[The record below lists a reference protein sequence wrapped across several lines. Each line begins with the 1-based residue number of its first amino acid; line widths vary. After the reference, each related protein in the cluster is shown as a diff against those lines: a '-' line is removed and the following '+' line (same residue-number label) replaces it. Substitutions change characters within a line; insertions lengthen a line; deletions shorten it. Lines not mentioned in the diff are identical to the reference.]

1 MEARPGP
8 GCMSKKKT
16 IFLFL
21 PVLLLLASLLRA
33 ETLLPFISGE
43 KLEYEM
49 KWGFFP
55 VGYATMEVNRLPGN
69 EANRTAM
76 GPVHQVK
83 FFVRTNSFA
92 DTFYKVRT
100 TITSTMD
107 DAFTRTLSYQKSQ
120 REGSTRRE
128 ILVDYDYGKNEVRYS
143 LNSQDPKIM
152 PLPEPCFDPLAIAY
166 YFRIHPIEPNSE
178 KILPTCD
185 GKKFRKVAVRS
196 GDREKLKLPMGTYSV
211 IRTEPAMENLGG
223 VFNKSPD
230 GLLQVWYSD
239 DLRRVPV
246 RVSSKVVV
254 GSFTATLSRAHPPL
268 AKNY

>member
-1 MEARPGP
+1 MEVGSGP
-8 GCMSKKKT
+8 GCMSKRKLF
-16 IFLFL
+16 FLFW
-21 PVLLLLASLLRA
+21 PVLLLLAPLLRA

-55 VGYATMEVNRLPGN
+55 VGYATMEVNRLSVDDGN
-69 EANRTAM
+69 HSAM
-76 GPVHQVK
+76 GSVNQVK

-107 DAFTRTLSYQKSQ
+107 DDFTRTLSYQKSQ

-128 ILVDYDYGKNEVRYS
+128 ILVDYDYGKKEVRYH
-143 LNSQDPKIM
+143 LNGEDPKTI

-178 KILPTCD
+178 KVLPTCD
-185 GKKFRKVAVRS
+185 GKKFRQVIVRS

-239 DLRRVPV
+239 DQRRVPV

-254 GSFTATLSRAHPPL
+254 GSFTATLIRAYPPL
-268 AKNY
+268 DKNF

>member
-1 MEARPGP
+1 
-8 GCMSKKKT
+8 MSKRKT
-16 IFLFL
+16 FFLFWSA
-21 PVLLLLASLLRA
+21 LLLLAPLLRA

-55 VGYATMEVNRLPGN
+55 VGYATMEVNRLSGDDGN
-69 EANRTAM
+69 HSAM
-76 GPVHQVK
+76 GPVNQVR

-128 ILVDYDYGKNEVRYS
+128 ILVDYDYRKKEVRYS
-143 LNSQDPKIM
+143 LNGEDPKTM

-178 KILPTCD
+178 KVLPTCD
-185 GKKFRKVAVRS
+185 GKKFRRVVVRS
-196 GDREKLKLPMGTYSV
+196 GAREKLKLPMGTYSA

-223 VFNKSPD
+223 IFNKSPD
-230 GLLQVWYSD
+230 GLLQVWYSAD
-239 DLRRVPV
+239 HRRVPV

-254 GSFTATLSRAHPPL
+254 GSFTATLTRASPPL
-268 AKNY
+268 EKNF

>member
-1 MEARPGP
+1 
-8 GCMSKKKT
+8 MSKRKLF
-16 IFLFL
+16 FLFW
-21 PVLLLLASLLRA
+21 PVLLLLAPLLRA

-55 VGYATMEVNRLPGN
+55 VGYATMEVNRLSVGDGN
-69 EANRTAM
+69 HSAM
-76 GPVHQVK
+76 GSVNQVK

-107 DAFTRTLSYQKSQ
+107 DDFTRTLSYQKSQ

-128 ILVDYDYGKNEVRYS
+128 ILVDYDYGKKEVRYH
-143 LNSQDPKIM
+143 LNGEDPKTI

-178 KILPTCD
+178 KVLPTCD
-185 GKKFRKVAVRS
+185 GKKFRQVIVRS

-239 DLRRVPV
+239 DQRRVPV

-254 GSFTATLSRAHPPL
+254 GSFTATLIRAYPPL
-268 AKNY
+268 EKNF

>member
-1 MEARPGP
+1 MNKR
-8 GCMSKKKT
+8 KI
-16 IFLFL
+16 IFSFWPVLFL
-21 PVLLLLASLLRA
+21 LAPLLRA
-33 ETLLPFISGE
+33 EKLLPFVSGE
-43 KLEYEM
+43 KLEYEI

-55 VGYATMEVNRLPGN
+55 VVYATMEVNRLLGN
-69 EANRTAM
+69 EVDHSTTE
-76 GPVHQVK
+76 PVNQVK

-100 TITSTMD
+100 TVTSTMD

-128 ILVDYDYGKNEVRYS
+128 ILVDYDYGKKEVRYF
-143 LNSQDPKIM
+143 LNGQDPQIM

-166 YFRIHPIEPNSE
+166 YFRIHSIEPNSE

-185 GKKFRKVAVRS
+185 GKKFRQVTVRS
-196 GDREKLKLPMGTYSV
+196 GEREKLKLPMGTYSV

-230 GLLQVWYSD
+230 GLLEVW
-239 DLRRVPV
+239 
-246 RVSSKVVV
+246 
-254 GSFTATLSRAHPPL
+254 
-268 AKNY
+268 